1 MKLIKFTRDSD
12 YGQDLYVQVLFNKR
26 WALLQ
31 TSVHWFECP
40 VWPFLQIQSG
50 MGNLISILFSVYKF
64 GFNIGLLERT
74 WRF

>member
-1 MKLIKFTRDSD
+1 MSKYYS
-12 YGQDLYVQVLFNKR
+12 
-26 WALLQ
+26 LLQ